1 MANHAAVSRRK
12 RGEVAEATGCN
23 IETVR
28 FYENIGLLKPPKR
41 TESGHRLYDD
51 DDVGRLAFILRAREL
66 GFTIEELRGLL
77 DLVDGGYTCGQV
89 KDLTVR
95 HIDVIR
101 RKIADLRKLER
112 TMNRIV
118 AQCAGGGKPECPIVE
133 ALSEPLEARRQP
145 SRRASRRDA
154 Q

>member
-1 MANHAAVSRRK
+1 MRDHAAVRRRK

-28 FYENIGLLKPPKR
+28 FYEKIGLLRSPER
-41 TESGHRLYDD
+41 TESGHRLYDE
-51 DDVGRLAFILRAREL
+51 DDVGRLAFILRARGL
-66 GFTIEELRGLL
+66 GFAIEELRGLL

-89 KDLTVR
+89 KELTLK

-112 TMNRIV
+112 TMNQIV
-118 AQCAGGGKPECPIVE
+118 AQCAGGSKPDCPIVE
-133 ALSEPLEARRQP
+133 ALSEPPKLRHVR
-145 SRRASRRDA
+145 SRSSAHSGK
-154 Q
+154 

>member
-1 MANHAAVSRRK
+1 MRDHAAVRRRK

-28 FYENIGLLKPPKR
+28 YYENIGLLRSPKR

-66 GFTIEELRGLL
+66 GFSIEELRGLL

-89 KDLTVR
+89 RDLTVR

-112 TMNRIV
+112 TMNQIV
-118 AQCAGGGKPECPIVE
+118 ARCADGGKPECPIIE
-133 ALSEPLEARRQP
+133 TLSEPRHTRHELARRAVRVTP
-145 SRRASRRDA
+145 K
-154 Q
+154 

>member
-1 MANHAAVSRRK
+1 MASHAAVRRWK

-28 FYENIGLLKPPKR
+28 FYEKIGLLRSPKR

-66 GFTIEELRGLL
+66 GFSIEELRGLL

-89 KDLTVR
+89 RDLTVK
-95 HIDVIR
+95 HIEVIR
-101 RKIADLRKLER
+101 RKVADLRKLER
-112 TMNRIV
+112 TMNQIV
-118 AQCAGGGKPECPIVE
+118 ARCADGENPECPIVE
-133 ALSEPLEARRQP
+133 ALSQP
-145 SRRASRRDA
+145 RKVMAAATDKSLPRT
-154 Q
+154 

>member
-1 MANHAAVSRRK
+1 MRDHAAVRRRK

-28 FYENIGLLKPPKR
+28 FYEKIELLRSPKR
-41 TESGHRLYDD
+41 TESGHRLYDEE
-51 DDVGRLAFILRAREL
+51 DVGCLAFILRAREL
-66 GFTIEELRGLL
+66 GFSIEELRGLL
-77 DLVDGGYTCGQV
+77 DLIDGGYTCGQV
-89 KDLTVR
+89 KDLTVK

-101 RKIADLRKLER
+101 QKIADLRRLER

-133 ALSEPLEARRQP
+133 ALSEPRKVRAE
-145 SRRASRRDA
+145 SNRRASKA
-154 Q
+154 TSG